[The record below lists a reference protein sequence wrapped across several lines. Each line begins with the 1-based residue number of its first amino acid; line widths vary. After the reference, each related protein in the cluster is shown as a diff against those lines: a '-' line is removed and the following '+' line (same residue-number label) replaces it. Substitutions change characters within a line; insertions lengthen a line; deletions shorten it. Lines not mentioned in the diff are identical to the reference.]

1 MARDAWVLSEDALGR
16 AIVHPVIAL
25 AMRVMVPARDL
36 EERGDDVGRDVA
48 GCGGSRGRGGGRL
61 NLDPAAVP
69 VLASERVLDVAQ
81 SGIAGRA
88 RPGARQP
95 DARVTIVCAERLQPA
110 LRFLLEIVDG
120 AHETPSFRNRLA
132 SA

>member
-1 MARDAWVLSEDALGR
+1 MLREDALR
-16 AIVHPVIAL
+16 RTVVHAVIAL
-25 AMRVMVPARDL
+25 AMRVMVPAGEL
-36 EERGDDVGRDVA
+36 EERGDGVGRDVA
-48 GCGGSRGRGGGRL
+48 GCGGSRGRGDRRL
-61 NLDPAAVP
+61 HLDPAAVP
-69 VLASERVLDVAQ
+69 VLARERVLDVAQ
-81 SGIAGRA
+81 SGIGGRA
-88 RPGARQP
+88 RPGAGQP